1 MSVTAELEKLE
12 AMRKAGTITEE
23 EFVKGKRRILDG
35 GLSAQQADRSSTDWR
50 LIFVCVI
57 AFAAIG
63 VAAWGQLGI
72 EPEPAPEVTLA
83 AIVVAFFAIIFARP
97 LAWFGFWWPDFG
109 GGDETV
115 FPLLAVVA
123 LGAVALA
130 GGAFLIGLP
139 LIALGLAAVAAVG
152 AVMWAW
158 DKLFDW

>member
-23 EFVKGKRRILDG
+23 EFVQGKRRILDG
-35 GLSAQQADRSSTDWR
+35 GPSAQQPARSSIDWR

-63 VAAWGQLGI
+63 VAAWSQLGI
-72 EPEPAPEVTLA
+72 EPEPAPEVTLTA
-83 AIVVAFFAIIFARP
+83 LAVVFFAVLIVRP
-97 LAWFGFWWPDFG
+97 LSWFGVWWPDFG
-109 GGDETV
+109 GGDE
-115 FPLLAVVA
+115 PIISLGAVIG

-139 LIALGLAAVAAVG
+139 LIALGLAAVAVVG

-158 DKLFDW
+158 DGLFGG